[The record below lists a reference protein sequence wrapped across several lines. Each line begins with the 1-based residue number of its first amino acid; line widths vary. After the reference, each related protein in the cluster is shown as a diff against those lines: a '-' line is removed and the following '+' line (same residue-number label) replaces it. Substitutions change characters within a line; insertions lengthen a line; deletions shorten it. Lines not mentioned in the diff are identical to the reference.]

1 MISRQSQL
9 QEDTYFKVM
18 RLLKKQPHV
27 SQRELAHALGI
38 SLGAVNY
45 CLKAM
50 LARGWIRQ
58 YTPVETGVSK
68 VRHAYR
74 LTDDGAT
81 EQVVLARRYLERKRR
96 EHDVLGAEIQQLSN
110 EFN

>member
-1 MISRQSQL
+1 MVSRQSQR

-58 YTPVETGVSK
+58 YMPVEAGGSK

-74 LTDDGAT
+74 LTDDGTT

-96 EHDVLGAEIQQLSN
+96 EHDAMGVEIQQLSN
-110 EFN
+110 ELN